1 MIPKKLG
8 LKQFVDLVAF
18 FINVTNKEG
27 LNEFNSQIQYVL
39 TGMNNCEKLVA
50 ILGNVAMNL
59 SCKTKNNE
67 NIVESINEEIL
78 KEIKLG

>member
-8 LKQFVDLVAF
+8 LKQFTDLVEF

-39 TGMNNCEKLVA
+39 TGMNNCEKLIA

-59 SCKTKNNE
+59 KNKQYN
-67 NIVESINEEIL
+67 NIEPINDDIL

>member
-8 LKQFVDLVAF
+8 LKQFTDLVEF

-39 TGMNNCEKLVA
+39 TGMNNCEKLIA

-59 SCKTKNNE
+59 KN
-67 NIVESINEEIL
+67 
-78 KEIKLG
+78 KQ

>member
-8 LKQFVDLVAF
+8 LKQFTDLVKF

-27 LNEFNSQIQYVL
+27 LNEFNAQIQYVL
-39 TGMNNCEKLVA
+39 TGMNNCEKLIA

-59 SCKTKNNE
+59 KN
-67 NIVESINEEIL
+67 
-78 KEIKLG
+78 KQ